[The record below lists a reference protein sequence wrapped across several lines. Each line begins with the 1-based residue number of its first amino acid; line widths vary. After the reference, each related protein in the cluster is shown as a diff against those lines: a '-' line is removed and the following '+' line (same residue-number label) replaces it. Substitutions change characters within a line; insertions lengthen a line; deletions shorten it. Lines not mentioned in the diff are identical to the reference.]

1 VLDRLSGPPD
11 TGWELVGRAED
22 VTAMV
27 ACENRLYAAD
37 GAGRLWSRDPGPQ
50 NLLWTDE
57 GPAAGVRA
65 LASPREATG
74 GEPIG
79 LYALAGGELLRRSP
93 ERGAAWT
100 PRRDASGLVALAMSY
115 QSYFAISSADDLV
128 AVPIG
133 AAAGDW
139 SRVADGGGVTVLT
152 NLNGRL
158 FGTGGGT
165 LWTRAPAAGGWEA
178 VAELP
183 GEAVALAGHAGWLY
197 LATGDH
203 LLYRTAVTRPRP

>member
-1 VLDRLSGPPD
+1 
-11 TGWELVGRAED
+11 
-22 VTAMV
+22 
-27 ACENRLYAAD
+27 
-37 GAGRLWSRDPGPQ
+37 
-50 NLLWTDE
+50 
-57 GPAAGVRA
+57 
-65 LASPREATG
+65 
-74 GEPIG
+74 
-79 LYALAGGELLRRSP
+79 
-93 ERGAAWT
+93 
-100 PRRDASGLVALAMSY
+100 MSY

-165 LWTRAPAAGGWEA
+165 LWTWAPAAGGWEA

-203 LLYRTAVTRPRP
+203 LLYRTPVTRPRP